1 MLSIEPFLFMG
12 KIMFWVDGESQQTI
26 DILDRSF
33 QYGDGC
39 FTTMLV
45 QNGEI
50 EHFHDH
56 QHRVDECLKA
66 LRISALDWNVVNA
79 WLTSAI
85 QHIQN
90 RHHESANKSNSRKA
104 GIKLHVSRGAGGRG
118 YSTKNIAKPTITI
131 STFDYPSH
139 YAEWQDNG
147 VELGVCRQALGLS
160 PLLAGHKHNNRLEQ
174 VLMKDEMDQAG
185 EVDGLVL
192 DISGNVIETTM
203 ANLFWR
209 QGEVIY
215 TPQLT
220 QSGVAGVMRK
230 QVLTT
235 LNQTELSVTIA
246 GYCLPQVMQ
255 ADEVFITN
263 SILGVAPVT
272 RISETQFNIGT
283 VTRSLQGQLNS

>member
-1 MLSIEPFLFMG
+1 
-12 KIMFWVDGESQQTI
+12 MFWVDGESQQTV

-45 QNGEI
+45 KGGQI
-50 EHFHDH
+50 QHFHDH

-66 LRISALDWNVVNA
+66 LRISALDWDVVSP
-79 WLTSAI
+79 WLDTAL
-85 QHIQN
+85 QHIQHN
-90 RHHESANKSNSRKA
+90 ALHGTKNLSGSKKYHNANKPHNEKA

-118 YSTKNIAKPTITI
+118 YSTKNIAKPRVTI
-131 STFDYPSH
+131 STFDFPSH
-139 YAEWQDNG
+139 YSALQDSG
-147 VELGVCRQALGLS
+147 VELGVCYQALGLN

-174 VLMKDEMDQAG
+174 ILMKDEMDQAN
-185 EVDGLVL
+185 EVDGVVL

-209 QGEVIY
+209 KGQAIY

-230 QVLTT
+230 QVLTA
-235 LNQTELSVTIA
+235 LNQAELSVTISD
-246 GYCLPQVMQ
+246 YCLSQLMQ
-255 ADEVFITN
+255 ADEVFMTN

-272 RISETQFNIGT
+272 RISDTQFNIGT

>member
-1 MLSIEPFLFMG
+1 
-12 KIMFWVDGESQQTI
+12 MFWVDGESQQTV

-45 QNGEI
+45 QGGQI
-50 EHFHDH
+50 QHFHDH
-56 QHRVDECLKA
+56 QRRVDECLKA
-66 LRISALDWNVVNA
+66 LRISALDWDVVNV
-79 WLTSAI
+79 WLDSAL

-90 RHHESANKSNSRKA
+90 NALHEIANRHETNKPHNQKA
-104 GIKLHVSRGAGGRG
+104 GIKLHVSRGSGGRG
-118 YSTKNIAKPTITI
+118 YSTKNIAKPTVTI
-131 STFDYPSH
+131 STFDFPSN
-139 YAEWQDNG
+139 YSAWQDSG
-147 VELGVCRQALGLS
+147 IELGVCQQALGLS

-174 VLMKDEMDQAG
+174 ILMKDEMDQAN
-185 EVDGLVL
+185 EVDGVVL
-192 DISGNVIETTM
+192 DILGNVIETTM

-209 QGEVIY
+209 KGDTIF

-230 QVLTT
+230 QVLTA
-235 LNQTELSVTIA
+235 LNQAELSVTISD
-246 GYCLPQVMQ
+246 YCLSQLMQ
-255 ADEVFITN
+255 ADEVFMTN

>member
-1 MLSIEPFLFMG
+1 
-12 KIMFWVDGESQQTI
+12 MFWVDGESQQTV

-45 QNGEI
+45 QGGQI
-50 EHFHDH
+50 QHFHDH
-56 QHRVDECLKA
+56 QRRVDECLKA
-66 LRISALDWNVVNA
+66 LRIPELNWDVVNVWLDSAL
-79 WLTSAI
+79 

-90 RHHESANKSNSRKA
+90 NALHETENRHETNKPHDEKA

-118 YSTKNIAKPTITI
+118 YSTKNIAKPTVTI
-131 STFDYPSH
+131 STFDFPSH
-139 YAEWQDNG
+139 YSAWQDSG
-147 VELGVCRQALGLS
+147 VELGVCQQALGLS

-174 VLMKDEMDQAG
+174 ILMKDEMDQVN
-185 EVDGLVL
+185 EVDGVVL

-209 QGEVIY
+209 KGQIIY

-220 QSGVAGVMRK
+220 QSGVVGVMRK
-230 QVLTT
+230 QVLTA
-235 LNQTELSVTIA
+235 LNQAELSVTISD
-246 GYCLPQVMQ
+246 YCLSQLMQ
-255 ADEVFITN
+255 ADEVFMTN

>member
-1 MLSIEPFLFMG
+1 
-12 KIMFWVDGESQQTI
+12 MFWVDGESQQTV
-26 DILDRSF
+26 DISDRSF

-45 QNGEI
+45 QGGQI
-50 EHFHDH
+50 QHFHDH
-56 QHRVDECLKA
+56 QRRVDECLKA
-66 LRISALDWNVVNA
+66 LRISELDWDVVNV
-79 WLTSAI
+79 WLDSAL

-90 RHHESANKSNSRKA
+90 NALHETENRHETNKPHDEKA
-104 GIKLHVSRGAGGRG
+104 GIKLHVSRGSGGRG

-131 STFDYPSH
+131 STFDFPSH
-139 YAEWQDNG
+139 YSAWQDSG
-147 VELGVCRQALGLS
+147 VELGVCQQALGLS

-174 VLMKDEMDQAG
+174 ILMKDEMDQAN
-185 EVDGLVL
+185 EVDGVVL

-209 QGEVIY
+209 KGNIIY

-230 QVLTT
+230 QVLTA
-235 LNQTELSVTIA
+235 LNQAELSVTISD
-246 GYCLPQVMQ
+246 YCLSQLMQ
-255 ADEVFITN
+255 ADEVFMTN

>member
-1 MLSIEPFLFMG
+1 
-12 KIMFWVDGESQQTI
+12 MFWVDGESQQTV

-45 QNGEI
+45 QGGQI
-50 EHFHDH
+50 QHFHDH
-56 QHRVDECLKA
+56 QCRVDQCLKA
-66 LRISALDWNVVNA
+66 LRISELDWDVVNA
-79 WLTSAI
+79 WLDIAL
-85 QHIQN
+85 QYIQN
-90 RHHESANKSNSRKA
+90 NAFHETENRHETNKPHNEKA
-104 GIKLHVSRGAGGRG
+104 GIKLHVSRGSGGRG
-118 YSTKNIAKPTITI
+118 YSTKNIANPTITI
-131 STFDYPSH
+131 STFDFPSH
-139 YAEWQDNG
+139 YFAWQDSG
-147 VELGVCRQALGLS
+147 VELGVCQQALGLS

-174 VLMKDEMDQAG
+174 ILMKDEMDLAN
-185 EVDGLVL
+185 EVDGVVL

-209 QGEVIY
+209 KDQAIY

-230 QVLTT
+230 QVLTA
-235 LNQTELSVTIA
+235 LNQAEFSVTI
-246 GYCLPQVMQ
+246 GDYCLSQLMQ
-255 ADEVFITN
+255 ADEIFMTN

-272 RISETQFNIGT
+272 RISDSQFNIGT

>member
-1 MLSIEPFLFMG
+1 
-12 KIMFWVDGESQQTI
+12 MFWVDGESQQTI

-45 QNGEI
+45 RDGQI
-50 EHFHDH
+50 QHFHDH
-56 QHRVDECLKA
+56 QRRVDDCLKA
-66 LRISALDWNVVNA
+66 LRISALDWDVVNL
-79 WLTSAI
+79 WLDNAL
-85 QHIQN
+85 QHVQDN
-90 RHHESANKSNSRKA
+90 DLHNEKS

-118 YSTKNIAKPTITI
+118 YSTKNIAKPTVTI

-139 YAEWQDNG
+139 YSAWQDSG
-147 VELGVCRQALGLS
+147 IELGICQQALGLS

-174 VLMKDEMDQAG
+174 ILMKDEMDQAD
-185 EVDGLVL
+185 EVDGVVL

-209 QGEVIY
+209 KGQTIH

-230 QVLTT
+230 QVLTA
-235 LNQTELSVTIA
+235 LNQAELSVTISD
-246 GYCLPQVMQ
+246 YCLSQLMQ
-255 ADEVFITN
+255 ADEVFMTN
-263 SILGVAPVT
+263 SILGIAPVT
-272 RISETQFNIGT
+272 RISDTQFTIGA

>member
-1 MLSIEPFLFMG
+1 
-12 KIMFWVDGESQQTI
+12 MFWVDGESQQTI

-50 EHFHDH
+50 QHFHDH
-56 QHRVDECLKA
+56 QYRVDECLKA

-79 WLTSAI
+79 WLDSAI

-90 RHHESANKSNSRKA
+90 CHHESENKSHSRKV

-139 YAEWQDNG
+139 YKAWQDNG

-235 LNQTELSVTIA
+235 LNQTELSVTI
-246 GYCLPQVMQ
+246 GDYCLPQLMQ

-272 RISETQFNIGT
+272 RISETQFDIGT

>member
-1 MLSIEPFLFMG
+1 
-12 KIMFWVDGESQQTI
+12 MFWVDGENQQTI

-45 QNGEI
+45 RNGKIQN
-50 EHFHDH
+50 FSDH
-56 QHRVDECLKA
+56 QTRVNECLNV
-66 LRISALDWNVVNA
+66 LRVSPLDWNIVNR
-79 WLTSAI
+79 WLEVGLQKI
-85 QHIQN
+85 EVNNPHDG
-90 RHHESANKSNSRKA
+90 KA
-104 GIKLHVSRGAGGRG
+104 GIKLHISRGAGGRG
-118 YSTKNIAKPTITI
+118 YSTQNLVKPTVTI

-139 YAEWQDNG
+139 YTGWQDLG
-147 VELGVCRQALGLS
+147 VELGVCKQAIGLS

-174 VLMKDEMDQAG
+174 ILMKDEMDQTG
-185 EVDGLVL
+185 EVDGVVL
-192 DISGNVIETTM
+192 DILGNVIETTM

-209 QGEVIY
+209 KGQTVY

-230 QVLTT
+230 QVLTA
-235 LNQTELSVTIA
+235 LNQTELSVNI
-246 GYCLPQVMQ
+246 GDYCLSQLMQ
-255 ADEVFITN
+255 AEEVFITN

-272 RISETQFNIGT
+272 RISENLFNIGT

>member
-1 MLSIEPFLFMG
+1 
-12 KIMFWVDGESQQTI
+12 MFWVDGESQQTI

-45 QNGEI
+45 SDGEI
-50 EHFHDH
+50 QHLHDH

-66 LRISALDWNVVNA
+66 LRISALDWDVVSL
-79 WLTSAI
+79 WLDTAL
-85 QHIQN
+85 QHIQHN
-90 RHHESANKSNSRKA
+90 ALHGTKSLDGSKKLHNANKPHNQKA

-139 YAEWQDNG
+139 YSAWQDSG
-147 VELGVCRQALGLS
+147 VELGICHQALGLS

-174 VLMKDEMDQAG
+174 ILMKDEMDQAN
-185 EVDGLVL
+185 ELDGVVL

-209 QGEVIY
+209 KGQSIY

-230 QVLTT
+230 QVLTA
-235 LNQTELSVTIA
+235 LNQAELSVTISD
-246 GYCLPQVMQ
+246 YCLSQLMQ
-255 ADEVFITN
+255 ADEVFMTN

-272 RISETQFNIGT
+272 RISDTQFNIGT

>member
-12 KIMFWVDGESQQTI
+12 KNMFWVDGQSQQTI

-45 QNGEI
+45 QNGQI
-50 EHFHDH
+50 QHFQDH
-56 QHRVDECLKA
+56 QQRVDECLKA
-66 LRISALDWNVVNA
+66 LRISALDWNVVNV
-79 WLTSAI
+79 WLNSAI

-90 RHHESANKSNSRKA
+90 CHFENANKFNSRKA

-139 YAEWQDNG
+139 YEAWQDTG
-147 VELGVCRQALGLS
+147 VELGICRQALGLS

-209 QGEVIY
+209 QGEVIC

-230 QVLTT
+230 QVLTA
-235 LNQTELSVTIA
+235 LNQTELSVTI
-246 GYCLPQVMQ
+246 GDYCLPQLMK

-272 RISETQFNIGT
+272 RISETQFDIGT

>member
-1 MLSIEPFLFMG
+1 
-12 KIMFWVDGESQQTI
+12 MFWVDGESQQTV

-45 QNGEI
+45 QGGQI
-50 EHFHDH
+50 QHFRDH

-66 LRISALDWNVVNA
+66 LRITALDWDVVRVWLDNA
-79 WLTSAI
+79 L
-85 QHIQN
+85 QHIQDSELQGTKSL
-90 RHHESANKSNSRKA
+90 HKTNKPHDQKA
-104 GIKLHVSRGAGGRG
+104 GIKLHVSRGSGGRG
-118 YSTKNIAKPTITI
+118 YSAKNIAKPTVII
-131 STFDYPSH
+131 STFAFPSH
-139 YAEWQDNG
+139 YSAWQDSG
-147 VELGVCRQALGLS
+147 VELGVCQQALGLN

-174 VLMKDEMDQAG
+174 ILMKDEMDQAN
-185 EVDGLVL
+185 EVDGVVL

-209 QGEVIY
+209 KGHTIY

-220 QSGVAGVMRK
+220 KSGVVGVMRK
-230 QVLTT
+230 QVLTA
-235 LNQTELSVTIA
+235 LNQAELSVTISD
-246 GYCLPQVMQ
+246 YSLPQLML
-255 ADEVFITN
+255 ADEIFITN

-272 RISETQFNIGT
+272 RICDSQFTIGS

>member
-1 MLSIEPFLFMG
+1 
-12 KIMFWVDGESQQTI
+12 MFWVDGESQQTV

-45 QNGEI
+45 SDGEI
-50 EHFHDH
+50 QHFHDH

-66 LRISALDWNVVNA
+66 LRISALDWSVVSL
-79 WLTSAI
+79 WLDTAL
-85 QHIQN
+85 QHIQHN
-90 RHHESANKSNSRKA
+90 GLHSTNLYGSKKLHNVNKPHNEKS
-104 GIKLHVSRGAGGRG
+104 GIKLHVSRGSGGRG
-118 YSTKNIAKPTITI
+118 YSTKNIAKPTITL
-131 STFDYPSH
+131 STFGYPSH
-139 YAEWQDNG
+139 YAAWQDSG
-147 VELGVCRQALGLS
+147 VELGICQQALGLS

-174 VLMKDEMDQAG
+174 ILMKDEMDQAN
-185 EVDGLVL
+185 EVDGVVL

-209 QGEVIY
+209 KGQAIY

-230 QVLTT
+230 QVLTA
-235 LNQTELSVTIA
+235 LNQAELSVTISD
-246 GYCLPQVMQ
+246 YCLSQLMQ
-255 ADEVFITN
+255 ADEVFMTN

-272 RISETQFNIGT
+272 RISDTQFNIGT

>member
-1 MLSIEPFLFMG
+1 
-12 KIMFWVDGESQQTI
+12 MFWVDGESQQTI

-45 QNGEI
+45 SDGEI
-50 EHFHDH
+50 QHFHDH

-66 LRISALDWNVVNA
+66 LRISALDWDVVGL
-79 WLTSAI
+79 WLDTAL
-85 QHIQN
+85 QHIQHN
-90 RHHESANKSNSRKA
+90 GLHETKNLHKTNKPHNEKA

-139 YAEWQDNG
+139 YSAWQDYG
-147 VELGVCRQALGLS
+147 VELGICRQALGLS

-174 VLMKDEMDQAG
+174 ILMKDEMDQAN
-185 EVDGLVL
+185 EVDGVVL

-209 QGEVIY
+209 KGQAIY

-230 QVLTT
+230 QVLTA
-235 LNQTELSVTIA
+235 LNQAELSVTISD
-246 GYCLPQVMQ
+246 YCLSQLMQ
-255 ADEVFITN
+255 ADEVFMTN

-272 RISETQFNIGT
+272 RISDTQFNIGT

>member
-1 MLSIEPFLFMG
+1 
-12 KIMFWVDGESQQTI
+12 MFWVDGESQQSV

-45 QNGEI
+45 QGGQI
-50 EHFHDH
+50 QHFHDH
-56 QHRVDECLKA
+56 QRRVDECLKA
-66 LRISALDWNVVNA
+66 LRISELDWGVVNV
-79 WLTSAI
+79 WLDSAL

-90 RHHESANKSNSRKA
+90 NALYGTKSLDGSENLHETNKPHDEKA
-104 GIKLHVSRGAGGRG
+104 GIKLHVSRGSGGRG

-131 STFDYPSH
+131 STFNFPSH
-139 YAEWQDNG
+139 YSAWQGSG
-147 VELGVCRQALGLS
+147 VELGVCQQALGLS

-174 VLMKDEMDQAG
+174 ILMKDEMDQAN
-185 EVDGLVL
+185 EVDGVVL

-209 QGEVIY
+209 KGQSIH
-215 TPQLT
+215 TPQLA

-230 QVLTT
+230 QVLTA
-235 LNQTELSVTIA
+235 LNQAELSVTISD
-246 GYCLPQVMQ
+246 YCLSQLMQ
-255 ADEVFITN
+255 ADEVFMTN

>member
-1 MLSIEPFLFMG
+1 
-12 KIMFWVDGESQQTI
+12 MFWVDGESQQTV

-45 QNGEI
+45 QEGQVQ
-50 EHFHDH
+50 HFYDH
-56 QHRVDECLKA
+56 QCRVDECLKA
-66 LRISALDWNVVNA
+66 LRIPTLDWDVVSLWIDNA
-79 WLTSAI
+79 L
-85 QHIQN
+85 QHIQ
-90 RHHESANKSNSRKA
+90 EA

-131 STFDYPSH
+131 STFDFPSH
-139 YAEWQDNG
+139 YSAWQDSG
-147 VELGVCRQALGLS
+147 VELGICQQALGLS

-174 VLMKDEMDQAG
+174 ILMKDEMDQAD
-185 EVDGLVL
+185 EADGVVL

-209 QGEVIY
+209 KGQMIY

-230 QVLTT
+230 QVLTA
-235 LNQTELSVTIA
+235 LNQAELSVTISD
-246 GYCLPQVMQ
+246 YCLSQLMQ
-255 ADEVFITN
+255 ADEIFMTN

-272 RISETQFNIGT
+272 RISDTQFNIGT

>member
-1 MLSIEPFLFMG
+1 
-12 KIMFWVDGESQQTI
+12 MFWVDGESQQTV

-45 QNGEI
+45 QGGQI
-50 EHFHDH
+50 QHFHDH
-56 QHRVDECLKA
+56 QRRVDECLKA
-66 LRISALDWNVVNA
+66 LRISELDWDVVNV
-79 WLTSAI
+79 WLDSVL

-90 RHHESANKSNSRKA
+90 NALHETENRHETNKPHDEKA

-118 YSTKNIAKPTITI
+118 YSTKNIAKPTVTI
-131 STFDYPSH
+131 STFDFPSH
-139 YAEWQDNG
+139 YSAWQDSG
-147 VELGVCRQALGLS
+147 VELGVCQQALGLI

-174 VLMKDEMDQAG
+174 ILMKDEMDQVN
-185 EVDGLVL
+185 EVDGVVL

-209 QGEVIY
+209 KGQIIY

-230 QVLTT
+230 QVLIA
-235 LNQTELSVTIA
+235 LNQAELSVTISD
-246 GYCLPQVMQ
+246 YCLSQLMQ
-255 ADEVFITN
+255 ADEVFMTN

>member
-1 MLSIEPFLFMG
+1 
-12 KIMFWVDGESQQTI
+12 MFWVDGESQQTI

-45 QNGEI
+45 SNGEI
-50 EHFHDH
+50 QHFHDH

-79 WLTSAI
+79 WLDSAL
-85 QHIQN
+85 QHTQDN
-90 RHHESANKSNSRKA
+90 DLHGAKSLDGSTNLQGRNDLHNEKS

-139 YAEWQDNG
+139 YSAWQDTG
-147 VELGVCRQALGLS
+147 IELGICQQALGLS
-160 PLLAGHKHNNRLEQ
+160 SLLAGHKHNNRLEQ
-174 VLMKDEMDQAG
+174 ILMKDEMDQAD
-185 EVDGLVL
+185 EADGVVL

-209 QGEVIY
+209 KGKTIH

-230 QVLTT
+230 QVLTA
-235 LNQTELSVTIA
+235 LNQAELSVIISD
-246 GYCLPQVMQ
+246 YCLSQLMQ
-255 ADEVFITN
+255 ADEIFMTN

-272 RISETQFNIGT
+272 RISDTQFNIGT
-283 VTRSLQGQLNS
+283 VTRSLQGQLNP

>member
-1 MLSIEPFLFMG
+1 
-12 KIMFWVDGESQQTI
+12 MFWVDGESQQTV

-45 QNGEI
+45 QEGQVQ
-50 EHFHDH
+50 HFYDH
-56 QHRVDECLKA
+56 QCRVDECLKA
-66 LRISALDWNVVNA
+66 LRIPTLDWDVVSLWIDNA
-79 WLTSAI
+79 L
-85 QHIQN
+85 QHIQDN
-90 RHHESANKSNSRKA
+90 DLHGTKSLYGSKILHDTNKPHNQKA

-118 YSTKNIAKPTITI
+118 YSAKNIAKPTITI
-131 STFDYPSH
+131 STFDFPRH
-139 YAEWQDNG
+139 YSAWQDSG
-147 VELGVCRQALGLS
+147 VELGICQQALGLS

-174 VLMKDEMDQAG
+174 ILMKDEMDQAD
-185 EVDGLVL
+185 EADGVVL

-209 QGEVIY
+209 KGQMIY

-230 QVLTT
+230 QVLTA
-235 LNQTELSVTIA
+235 LNQAELSVTISD
-246 GYCLPQVMQ
+246 YCLSQLMQ
-255 ADEVFITN
+255 ADEIFMTN

-272 RISETQFNIGT
+272 RISDTQFNIGT

>member
-1 MLSIEPFLFMG
+1 
-12 KIMFWVDGESQQTI
+12 MFWVDGESQQTV

-45 QNGEI
+45 KGGEI
-50 EHFHDH
+50 QHFHDH
-56 QHRVDECLKA
+56 QRRVDECLKA
-66 LRISALDWNVVNA
+66 LRISTLDWDVVNV
-79 WLTSAI
+79 WLDSAH

-90 RHHESANKSNSRKA
+90 NALHGTKSLDGSENRNETNKPHDEKA

-118 YSTKNIAKPTITI
+118 YSTKNIAKPTVTI
-131 STFDYPSH
+131 STFAFPSH
-139 YAEWQDNG
+139 YSAWQDSG
-147 VELGVCRQALGLS
+147 VELGVCQQALGLS

-174 VLMKDEMDQAG
+174 ILMKDEMDQVN
-185 EVDGLVL
+185 EVDGVVL

-209 QGEVIY
+209 KGDTIC

-230 QVLTT
+230 QVLTA
-235 LNQTELSVTIA
+235 LNQAELSVTISD
-246 GYCLPQVMQ
+246 YCLSQLMQ
-255 ADEVFITN
+255 ADEVFMTN

>member
-1 MLSIEPFLFMG
+1 
-12 KIMFWVDGESQQTI
+12 MFWVDGESQQTI

-45 QNGEI
+45 RDSQI
-50 EHFHDH
+50 PHFDDH

-66 LRISALDWNVVNA
+66 LRIPALDWDVVNL
-79 WLTSAI
+79 WLDNAL
-85 QHIQN
+85 QHIQDN
-90 RHHESANKSNSRKA
+90 DLYGPKNLHGTNKLNDTNKLHGVKA
-104 GIKLHVSRGAGGRG
+104 GIKLHISRGAGGRG
-118 YSTKNIAKPTITI
+118 YSTKNITKPTVTV
-131 STFDYPSH
+131 STFDYPNH
-139 YAEWQDNG
+139 YLVWQDFG
-147 VELGVCRQALGLS
+147 VELGLCSQALGLS

-174 VLMKDEMDQAG
+174 ILMKDEMDQAG
-185 EVDGLVL
+185 EVDGVVL

-209 QGEVIY
+209 KGQTVH

-230 QVLTT
+230 QVLTA
-235 LNQTELSVTIA
+235 LNQTELSVTISD
-246 GYCLPQVMQ
+246 YCLSQLMQ
-255 ADEVFITN
+255 ADEVFMTN
-263 SILGVAPVT
+263 SIVGVAPVT
-272 RISETQFNIGT
+272 RISDTQFDIGT

>member
-1 MLSIEPFLFMG
+1 
-12 KIMFWVDGESQQTI
+12 MFWVDGESQQTI

-45 QNGEI
+45 SDGEI
-50 EHFHDH
+50 QHFYAH

-66 LRISALDWNVVNA
+66 LRISALDWDVVRLWIDNA
-79 WLTSAI
+79 L
-85 QHIQN
+85 QHIQDN
-90 RHHESANKSNSRKA
+90 DLHRTKNLDGSSNLQGKNMPHNTKA

-118 YSTKNIAKPTITI
+118 YSTKNIVKPIVTI
-131 STFDYPSH
+131 STFDFPNH
-139 YAEWQDNG
+139 YSAWQDSG
-147 VELGVCRQALGLS
+147 VELGICRQALGLS

-174 VLMKDEMDQAG
+174 ILMKDEMDQAD
-185 EVDGLVL
+185 EVDGVVL

-209 QGEVIY
+209 KDQMIY

-230 QVLTT
+230 HVLTA
-235 LNQTELSVTIA
+235 LNQSELSVTI
-246 GYCLPQVMQ
+246 GDYSLSQLMQ
-255 ADEVFITN
+255 ADEIFITN

-272 RISETQFNIGT
+272 RISDIQFKIGT

>member
-1 MLSIEPFLFMG
+1 
-12 KIMFWVDGESQQTI
+12 MFWVDGESQQTV

-39 FTTMLV
+39 FTTMFV
-45 QNGEI
+45 KGGEI
-50 EHFHDH
+50 QHFHDH
-56 QHRVDECLKA
+56 QRRVDECLKA
-66 LRISALDWNVVNA
+66 LRISELDWDVVNV
-79 WLTSAI
+79 WLDIAL

-90 RHHESANKSNSRKA
+90 NAFHGTENRHETNKPHDEKA
-104 GIKLHVSRGAGGRG
+104 GIKLHVSRGSGGRG
-118 YSTKNIAKPTITI
+118 YSTKNIAKPTVTI
-131 STFDYPSH
+131 STFAFPSH
-139 YAEWQDNG
+139 YSAWQDSG
-147 VELGVCRQALGLS
+147 VELGVCQQALGLS

-174 VLMKDEMDQAG
+174 ILMKDEMDQAN
-185 EVDGLVL
+185 EVDGVVL

-209 QGEVIY
+209 KGDTIY

-230 QVLTT
+230 QVLTA
-235 LNQTELSVTIA
+235 LNQAELSVTISD
-246 GYCLPQVMQ
+246 YCLSKLMQ
-255 ADEVFITN
+255 ADEVFMTN

>member
-1 MLSIEPFLFMG
+1 
-12 KIMFWVDGESQQTI
+12 MFWVEGESQQTI

-45 QNGEI
+45 RDGQI
-50 EHFHDH
+50 QHFHDH

-66 LRISALDWNVVNA
+66 LRISALDWDVVRL
-79 WLTSAI
+79 WLDTAL
-85 QHIQN
+85 QHIQHN
-90 RHHESANKSNSRKA
+90 SLHETKSLQKTNKPHSEKA
-104 GIKLHVSRGAGGRG
+104 GIKLHVSRGSGGRG
-118 YSTKNIAKPTITI
+118 YSTKNIAKPTVTI
-131 STFDYPSH
+131 STFDFPSH
-139 YAEWQDNG
+139 YSAWQDSG
-147 VELGVCRQALGLS
+147 VELGVCQQALGLGT
-160 PLLAGHKHNNRLEQ
+160 LLAGHKHNNRLEQ
-174 VLMKDEMDQAG
+174 ILMKDEMEQAN
-185 EVDGLVL
+185 EVDGVVL

-209 QGEVIY
+209 KGQAIH

-230 QVLTT
+230 QVLTA
-235 LNQTELSVTIA
+235 LNQAELSVTISD
-246 GYCLPQVMQ
+246 YCLSQLMQ
-255 ADEVFITN
+255 ADEVFMTN

-272 RISETQFNIGT
+272 RISDTQFNIGT

>member
-1 MLSIEPFLFMG
+1 
-12 KIMFWVDGESQQTI
+12 MFWVNGESQQTV

-45 QNGEI
+45 RGGQI
-50 EHFHDH
+50 QYFRDH
-56 QHRVDECLKA
+56 QHRVDEALIA
-66 LRISALDWNVVNA
+66 LRISGLDWDTINV
-79 WLTSAI
+79 WLDSARQYI
-85 QHIQN
+85 QHNHSHHPNTTQN
-90 RHHESANKSNSRKA
+90 EKA

-118 YSTKNIAKPTITI
+118 YSTKNIAQPTITI
-131 STFDYPSH
+131 STFEFPNH
-139 YAEWQDNG
+139 YSEWHESG
-147 VELGVCRQALGLS
+147 IELGICQQALGLS

-174 VLMKDEMDQAG
+174 ILMKDEMDQAG
-185 EVDGLVL
+185 ETDGVVL

-209 QGEVIY
+209 KGQTIH

-230 QVLTT
+230 QVLTA
-235 LNQTELSVTIA
+235 LNQAELSVTI
-246 GYCLPQVMQ
+246 GDYSLSQLMQ

-272 RISETQFNIGT
+272 RISNTQFTIGS